1 MTLPK
6 STLEIAT
13 LVAAGLSIIA
23 LTVSVRGW
31 NAQPMIVSVSV
42 KTLIEEERDWL
53 LSKNA
58 SEASA
63 SRWIDTVA
71 TEIEG
76 SLTSLEAQG
85 YIVVVREAVLAGD
98 IPDLTDTVR
107 ASLGVRE
114 RQSGP
119 VSRSTNALAV
129 VSDDIASETTA
140 QSFGDTL
147 AAEARGVE

>member
-6 STLEIAT
+6 SVIEIAT
-13 LVAAGLSIIA
+13 LVAVGLSIIA
-23 LTVSVRGW
+23 LVVSARGW
-31 NAQPMIVSVSV
+31 TSQPKIVSVSV

-58 SEASA
+58 SEQSA

-76 SLTSLEAQG
+76 SLQALEAQG
-85 YIVVVREAVLAGD
+85 YIVLVKEAVLAGD

-114 RQSGP
+114 RQPGP

-140 QSFGDTL
+140 QSFGDSL
-147 AAEARGVE
+147 AAEARGLE